1 MKDELAA
8 GRNSSARSLIERARQ
23 GSHGNIVAHQ
33 QSGKSKPIPNHI
45 TDHSDRS
52 RGGSKKIDCGGN
64 PTGAHPA
71 PAGSNAARKRQTGPP
86 TTSKACPPTSWTPIG
101 L

>member
-52 RGGSKKIDCGGN
+52 RGGSKKIVGGGN
-64 PTGAHPA
+64 QKSPHPQ
-71 PAGSNAARKRQTGPP
+71 RKNPRRANNGQTGSP
-86 TTSKACPPTSWTPIG
+86 KG
-101 L
+101 GKVRFGQQGDRQG